1 MDINFLTEATVHD
14 SLSAHNGSNFSTWNQ
29 KHYNCPGKVTE
40 SWWFPEGCKIDSN
53 LNGIYGWK
61 EDAIYGGKE
70 DGKIHWGRFDLKDPT
85 RAPITSEMKIRPANF
100 KRR

>member
-1 MDINFLTEATVHD
+1 MDISFLTEATVHD
-14 SLSAHNGSNFSTWNQ
+14 SLSDHNGSNFSTWNQ
-29 KHYNCPGKVTE
+29 KNFNCPGIVRE
-40 SWWFPEGCKIDSN
+40 SWWFPEGCEIGSN

-70 DGKIHWGRFDLKDPT
+70 GAKIHWGKFDLTDPA

>member
-1 MDINFLTEATVHD
+1 MDISFLTEATVHD
-14 SLSAHNGSNFSTWNQ
+14 SLSDHNGSNFSTWNQ
-29 KHYNCPGKVTE
+29 KNFNCPGIVRE
-40 SWWFPEGCKIDSN
+40 SWWFPEGCEIGSN

-70 DGKIHWGRFDLKDPT
+70 DAKIHWGRFDLKDPT